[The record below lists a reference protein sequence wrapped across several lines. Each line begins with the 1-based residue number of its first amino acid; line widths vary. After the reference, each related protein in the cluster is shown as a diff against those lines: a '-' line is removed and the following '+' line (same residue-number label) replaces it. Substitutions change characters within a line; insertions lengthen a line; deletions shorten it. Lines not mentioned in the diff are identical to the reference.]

1 MTKREFLEI
10 VANSS
15 LNEEVKAFALDE
27 IGKLDTKNAQKRA
40 KNAEKHSENAPLI
53 ATMREMLYGK
63 VMFAKDIATVLGVST
78 SKVVSILTRDMAN
91 EVRVI
96 VGKGKVS
103 NSYTID

>member
-15 LNEEVKAFALDE
+15 LTEEVKAFALDE

-40 KNAEKHSENAPLI
+40 KNAEKHAENAPII
-53 ATMREMLYGK
+53 ATMREMLKGK

-78 SKVVSILTRDMAN
+78 SKVVSILTRDMGD